1 MSRSFTINNVSIQ
14 FAHFDEPRFDEMRKD
29 DYYSCVIKIPNTDE
43 NYTLLQSELDDAREY
58 AATHKAVDVANSDPY
73 IPNLDALVSK
83 DYQTIDININSKKP
97 PVVYDMYGDVIDKPT
112 MRRIRDAEVQLFI
125 FCWVKP
131 KLKTK
136 WGLSFMLDGLCVH
149 DDLSKV
155 AEEDSASVPKLT
167 FKKKDKK

>member
-1 MSRSFTINNVSIQ
+1 MSRSFTINNVAIK

-29 DYYSCVIKIPNTDE
+29 DYYSCVLQIPNTDE
-43 NYTLLQSELDDAREY
+43 NFNLLQAELDDAKEY
-58 AATHKAVDVANSDPY
+58 YSTHKASEVADSEPY
-73 IPNLDALVSK
+73 MPNLSALVSK

-97 PVVYDMYGDVIDKPT
+97 PVVYDMYGDVIEKPT

-136 WGLSFMLDGLCVH
+136 WGFSFMLDAICVH

-155 AEEDSASVPKLT
+155 QEEDSAAVPKLT
-167 FKKKDKK
+167 FKKKAKK